1 MTLGTRPAHV
11 ARAALEA
18 IAWQIGD
25 VLDAMEA
32 DLGLRL
38 ADLSIDGGAARNDF
52 LAQLLADLTGR
63 AVVRPEIAEASAL
76 GAARMA
82 WDALGFGDWR
92 TPDAA
97 RFEPELAPERRAAI
111 GRGWR
116 AAMAAAV
123 PAGTGD
129 RSEEHK
135 YELQS
140 LTRHSYAGLCVKT
153 KNTQYQT
160 QVIE

>member
-97 RFEPELAPERRAAI
+97 RFEPELAS
-111 GRGWR
+111 
-116 AAMAAAV
+116 
-123 PAGTGD
+123 
-129 RSEEHK
+129 SEEHTS
-135 YELQS
+135 ELQS
-140 LTRHSYAGLCVKT
+140 LMRNSYAVFCLK
-153 KNTQYQT
+153 KKK
-160 QVIE
+160 

>member
-1 MTLGTRPAHV
+1 
-11 ARAALEA
+11 
-18 IAWQIGD
+18 
-25 VLDAMEA
+25 MEA
-32 DLGLRL
+32 DLGLRR

-97 RFEPELAPERRAAI
+97 RFEPELAPERR
-111 GRGWR
+111 
-116 AAMAAAV
+116 
-123 PAGTGD
+123 
-129 RSEEHK
+129 SEEHTS
-135 YELQS
+135 ELQS
-140 LTRHSYAGLCVKT
+140 LMRISYAVFCLQKKKSQKIHHQANC
-153 KNTQYQT
+153 
-160 QVIE
+160 